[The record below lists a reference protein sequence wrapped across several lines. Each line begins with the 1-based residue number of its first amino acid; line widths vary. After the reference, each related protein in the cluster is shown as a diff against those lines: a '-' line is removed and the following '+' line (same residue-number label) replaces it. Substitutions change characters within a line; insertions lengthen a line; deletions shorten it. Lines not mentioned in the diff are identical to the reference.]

1 MIVNLYTPNDSRVRT
16 RYGTWAF
23 LADNVPLD
31 FEVFSRKK
39 AHDWVEASLRPLR
52 YVHRGKTNKGV
63 ILEHDI
69 QKLALVAVRCRKVW
83 WIPCYLIME
92 KIIEGTNGSPGGR
105 IASIHISASGLL
117 ADIITSKTSPAASG
131 TIPCDI
137 MTSFAMLPAS

>member
-16 RYGTWAF
+16 RYLG
-23 LADNVPLD
+23 
-31 FEVFSRKK
+31 FSGRQRSPGLRSLFPKK
-39 AHDWVEASLRPLR
+39 THDWVEASLRPLR
-52 YVHRGKTNKGV
+52 YVHRGKTDKGV

-69 QKLALVAVRCRKVW
+69 QKLALVAVRCGKVW
-83 WIPCYLIME
+83 WIPYYLIME